1 MEDEAQRPSGGSLGP
16 TLIGGLVGAAI
27 GIGLHLALEVG
38 ANYEAPWFAV
48 ITGLATGLGVRAA
61 TKNSWPP
68 VSYARGALTSLIAL
82 AAIVATYP
90 LISMAL
96 DMKSKTD
103 ANKPSTDVAQAKGDA
118 ADEAADE
125 EANAEAAEGE
135 AAEGE
140 AAEDEPAAAAPAKAA
155 PAAASG
161 AAKPKMPLGRGD
173 FNVNQFIFMVLGA
186 LVAYPLGRGSDP
198 TARPMREE
206 PVAMDPSN

>member
-1 MEDEAQRPSGGSLGP
+1 MEDEAERPTGGSIGP

-27 GIGLHLALEVG
+27 GIGMHLALEVG
-38 ANYEAPWFAV
+38 ANYEAPWFAI

-82 AAIVATYP
+82 AAIVATVP

-96 DMKSKTD
+96 DMKSGTD
-103 ANKPSTDVAQAKGDA
+103 KAKPLADSAQAEGEA
-118 ADEAADE
+118 ADATAEEAADE
-125 EANAEAAEGE
+125 EAATDETAEEATPDATAES
-135 AAEGE
+135 A
-140 AAEDEPAAAAPAKAA
+140 PAAAAAGSPKA
-155 PAAASG
+155 
-161 AAKPKMPLGRGD
+161 KMPLARGD

-198 TARPMREE
+198 TAQPESREE